1 MADRIKGI
9 TVQIGGDTTG
19 LSKALSGVNKQIK
32 TTQNELK
39 DVEKLL
45 KMDPKNT
52 VLLTQKQKLLADEV
66 EKSKAKFEALKE
78 ASKNAAET
86 RKNYDAFAQ
95 KFEPVQAE
103 IDKTGEKLKSLRNQ
117 MAETAETDG
126 KDSNAYKA
134 IEEQAK
140 ATAKEL
146 KELKQRGQE
155 IREEFG
161 NPLSSDQYDKLQREL
176 IESEQ
181 DCKAATDALREFGS
195 VAGQDLQLAGQK
207 VGEVGEKIGK
217 VGKKLMTVSGAAA
230 AVGTASVATFNELD
244 AGYDTIVTKTG
255 ATGETLNGLQE
266 SMRNLFGSLPIDA
279 ETAGVAIG
287 EVNTRFGATGEELE
301 DLSRQFIQFSEINGT
316 DLNSSIDNV
325 DALMTKFG
333 VDSSQTGEVLGLLTK
348 AGQDTGIS
356 MDTLENALNTNGAT
370 LKEMGLDLTG
380 SVNLLAQFEA
390 NGVDATTALAG
401 LKKAQQNATAN
412 GQSLGDALGETIQ
425 KIKDSTDETE
435 ALQTATEL
443 FGKKGAAEMTQAI
456 REGRLSVDDLTS
468 SLGDYATTVEDTFN
482 ATLDPPDQAKVA
494 LNNLKIAGAELGE
507 TMMATLA
514 PIIDQIVVKLQEF
527 SAWFTNLDESQKQ
540 TILVIGAVVA
550 AIGPAVVIISK
561 VIGGISSI
569 ISAVGT
575 VVGVIT
581 GTVIPAI
588 TTVVTAVT
596 GAVVPAITTIVT
608 TITGT
613 VIPAITG
620 FVATV
625 GIVPIAILAAAA
637 AIIAAIAVFGD
648 QIKAVL
654 QSVDDFLQ
662 GVFATDWTNIFGP
675 VLGEALNA
683 FFANVKNIWD
693 SIKTV
698 FDGIIDFIRGAFT
711 GDWERAWT
719 GVKEIFGGIFNGLK
733 AVAKAPLNAI
743 IGMVNMA
750 ISGING
756 VIGGLNKI
764 PGVDI
769 GQIGKI
775 PYLAKG
781 GILSRGSAVVGE
793 AGPELLTMSA
803 GRAVVQ
809 PLTNNT
815 TNNSA
820 TYGNVTINVYGAA
833 GQSINELADVIMYK
847 MQGHVERREAVW
859 T

>member
-45 KMDPKNT
+45 KMDPGNT
-52 VLLTQKQKLLADEV
+52 KLLEQKQRLLA
-66 EKSKAKFEALKE
+66 SA
-78 ASKNAAET
+78 AAESKT
-86 RKNYDAFAQ
+86 KLDSLKAAEKEVQQQFKDGVIDQSKMDAFNR
-95 KFEPVQAE
+95 E
-103 IDKTGEKLKSLRNQ
+103 
-117 MAETAETDG
+117 MAEAEQ
-126 KDSNAYKA
+126 KS
-134 IEEQAK
+134 
-140 ATAKEL
+140 
-146 KELKQRGQE
+146 
-155 IREEFG
+155 
-161 NPLSSDQYDKLQREL
+161 
-176 IESEQ
+176 
-181 DCKAATDALREFGS
+181 KAATDALREFGS
-195 VAGQDLQLAGQK
+195 VAGQEIQVAGQK
-207 VGEVGEKIGK
+207 VGEVGEKIGA
-217 VGKKLMTVSGAAA
+217 VGKKLMPVSGAAV
-230 AVGTASVATFNELD
+230 AVGTASAAAFNELD

-255 ATGETLNGLQE
+255 ATGDALDSLQE
-266 SMRNLFGSLPIDA
+266 SMRNVFGSLPIDA
-279 ETAGVAIG
+279 KTAGVAIG

-435 ALQTATEL
+435 ALQTATDL

-550 AIGPAVVIISK
+550 AIGPAVVVISK
-561 VIGGISSI
+561 VVGGISSI
-569 ISAVGT
+569 ITAVGT
-575 VVGVIT
+575 VVGV
-581 GTVIPAI
+581 
-588 TTVVTAVT
+588 
-596 GAVVPAITTIVT
+596 
-608 TITGT
+608 ITGT

-625 GIVPIAILAAAA
+625 GIVPIAIVAAAA

-654 QSVDDFLQ
+654 QGVDDFLQ

-675 VLGEALNA
+675 VLGEALNV

-693 SIKTV
+693 SIKMV

-711 GDWERAWT
+711 SDWERAWT

-750 ISGING
+750 ISGINA

-833 GQSINELADVIMYK
+833 GQSINELADEIMYK
-847 MQGHVERREAVW
+847 MQGYVERRGAVW

>member
-45 KMDPKNT
+45 KMDPGNT
-52 VLLTQKQKLLADEV
+52 KLLEQKQRLLA
-66 EKSKAKFEALKE
+66 SA
-78 ASKNAAET
+78 AAESKT
-86 RKNYDAFAQ
+86 KLDSLKAAEKEVQQQFKDGVIDQSKMDAFNR
-95 KFEPVQAE
+95 E
-103 IDKTGEKLKSLRNQ
+103 
-117 MAETAETDG
+117 MAEAEQ
-126 KDSNAYKA
+126 KS
-134 IEEQAK
+134 
-140 ATAKEL
+140 
-146 KELKQRGQE
+146 
-155 IREEFG
+155 
-161 NPLSSDQYDKLQREL
+161 
-176 IESEQ
+176 
-181 DCKAATDALREFGS
+181 KAATDALREFGS
-195 VAGQDLQLAGQK
+195 VAGQEIQVAGQK
-207 VGEVGEKIGK
+207 VGEVGEKIGA
-217 VGKKLMTVSGAAA
+217 VGKKLMPVSGAAV
-230 AVGTASVATFNELD
+230 AVGTASAAAFNELD

-255 ATGETLNGLQE
+255 ATGDALDSLQE
-266 SMRNLFGSLPIDA
+266 SMRNVFGSLPIDA
-279 ETAGVAIG
+279 KTAGVAIG

-435 ALQTATEL
+435 ALQTATDL

-550 AIGPAVVIISK
+550 AIGPAVVVISK
-561 VIGGISSI
+561 VVGGISSI
-569 ISAVGT
+569 ITAVGT
-575 VVGVIT
+575 VVGV
-581 GTVIPAI
+581 
-588 TTVVTAVT
+588 
-596 GAVVPAITTIVT
+596 
-608 TITGT
+608 ITGT

-625 GIVPIAILAAAA
+625 GIVPIAIVAAAA

-654 QSVDDFLQ
+654 QGVDDFLQ

-675 VLGEALNA
+675 VLGEALNV

-693 SIKTV
+693 SIKMV

-711 GDWERAWT
+711 SDWERAWT

-833 GQSINELADVIMYK
+833 GQSINELADEIMYK
-847 MQGHVERREAVW
+847 MQGYVERRGAVW

>member
-45 KMDPKNT
+45 KMDPGNT
-52 VLLTQKQKLLADEV
+52 KLLEQKQRLLA
-66 EKSKAKFEALKE
+66 SA
-78 ASKNAAET
+78 AAESKT
-86 RKNYDAFAQ
+86 KLDSLKAAEKEVQQQFKDGVIDQSKMDAFNR
-95 KFEPVQAE
+95 E
-103 IDKTGEKLKSLRNQ
+103 
-117 MAETAETDG
+117 MAEAEQ
-126 KDSNAYKA
+126 KS
-134 IEEQAK
+134 
-140 ATAKEL
+140 
-146 KELKQRGQE
+146 
-155 IREEFG
+155 
-161 NPLSSDQYDKLQREL
+161 
-176 IESEQ
+176 
-181 DCKAATDALREFGS
+181 KAATDALREFGS
-195 VAGQDLQLAGQK
+195 VAGQEIQVAGQK
-207 VGEVGEKIGK
+207 VGEVGEKIDA
-217 VGKKLMTVSGAAA
+217 VGKKLMPVSGAAV
-230 AVGTASVATFNELD
+230 AVGTASAAAFNELD

-255 ATGETLNGLQE
+255 ATGDALDSLQE
-266 SMRNLFGSLPIDA
+266 SMRNVFGSLPIDA
-279 ETAGVAIG
+279 KTAGVAIG

-412 GQSLGDALGETIQ
+412 GQSLGDALGDTIQ

-435 ALQTATEL
+435 ALQTATDL

-550 AIGPAVVIISK
+550 AIGPAVVVISK
-561 VIGGISSI
+561 VVGGISSI
-569 ISAVGT
+569 ITAVGT

-588 TTVVTAVT
+588 A
-596 GAVVPAITTIVT
+596 
-608 TITGT
+608 
-613 VIPAITG
+613 G

-625 GIVPIAILAAAA
+625 GVVPIAILAAAA
-637 AIIAAIAVFGD
+637 AIIAAIALFGD
-648 QIKAVL
+648 QIQAVL
-654 QSVDDFLQ
+654 QGVDDFLQ
-662 GVFATDWTNIFGP
+662 GVFATNWTNIFGP
-675 VLGEALNA
+675 VLGEVLNT
-683 FFANVKNIWD
+683 FFANVKNVWD
-693 SIKTV
+693 SIKMV
-698 FDGIIDFIRGAFT
+698 FDGIIDFIRGGFT

-833 GQSINELADVIMYK
+833 GQSINELADEIMYK
-847 MQGHVERREAVW
+847 MQGYVERRGAVW

>member
-45 KMDPKNT
+45 KMDPGNT
-52 VLLTQKQKLLADEV
+52 KLLEQKQRLLA
-66 EKSKAKFEALKE
+66 SA
-78 ASKNAAET
+78 AAESKT
-86 RKNYDAFAQ
+86 KLDSLKAAEKEVQQQFKDGVIDQSKMDAFNR
-95 KFEPVQAE
+95 E
-103 IDKTGEKLKSLRNQ
+103 
-117 MAETAETDG
+117 MAEAEQ
-126 KDSNAYKA
+126 KS
-134 IEEQAK
+134 
-140 ATAKEL
+140 
-146 KELKQRGQE
+146 
-155 IREEFG
+155 
-161 NPLSSDQYDKLQREL
+161 
-176 IESEQ
+176 
-181 DCKAATDALREFGS
+181 KAATDALREFGS
-195 VAGQDLQLAGQK
+195 VAGQEIQLAGQK
-207 VGEVGEKIGK
+207 VGEVGKKIGK
-217 VGKKLMTVSGAAA
+217 VGKKLMPVSGAAA
-230 AVGTASVATFNELD
+230 AVGTASVAAFNELD

-255 ATGETLNGLQE
+255 ATGDALDSLQE
-266 SMRNLFGSLPIDA
+266 SMRNLFGNLPIDA

-316 DLNSSIDNV
+316 DLNSSIDSV

-356 MDTLENALNTNGAT
+356 MDALENALNTNGAT

-456 REGRLSVDDLTS
+456 REGRLSVDDLTR

-588 TTVVTAVT
+588 TTVVTAIT

-637 AIIAAIAVFGD
+637 AIIAAITVFGD
-648 QIKAVL
+648 QIQAVL
-654 QSVDDFLQ
+654 QGVDDFLQ
-662 GVFATDWTNIFGP
+662 GVFATNWTNIFGP
-675 VLGEALNA
+675 VLGEVLNA

-693 SIKTV
+693 SIKMV

-833 GQSINELADVIMYK
+833 GQSINELADEIMYK
-847 MQGHVERREAVW
+847 MQGYVERREAVW

>member
-126 KDSNAYKA
+126 KDSNAYKT

-176 IESEQ
+176 IESKQ

-195 VAGQDLQLAGQK
+195 VAGQEIQLAGQK
-207 VGEVGEKIGK
+207 VGEVGEKIGE
-217 VGKKLMTVSGAAA
+217 VGKKLMPVSGAAV
-230 AVGTASVATFNELD
+230 AVGTASVAAFNELD

-255 ATGETLNGLQE
+255 ATGETLDSLQK

-279 ETAGVAIG
+279 ETAGIAIG
-287 EVNTRFGATGEELE
+287 EVNTRFGVTGEELE

-316 DLNSSIDNV
+316 DLNSSIDSV

-435 ALQTATEL
+435 ALQMATEL

-482 ATLDPPDQAKVA
+482 ATLDPPDKAKVA

-527 SAWFTNLDESQKQ
+527 SAWFTSLDESQKQ
-540 TILVIGAVVA
+540 IILVIGAVVA
-550 AIGPAVVIISK
+550 AIGPAVV
-561 VIGGISSI
+561 VIGKIVSGVGSI
-569 ISAVGT
+569 ITAVGT

-588 TTVVTAVT
+588 T
-596 GAVVPAITTIVT
+596 
-608 TITGT
+608 
-613 VIPAITG
+613 G
-620 FVATV
+620 FVTTV

-637 AIIAAIAVFGD
+637 AIIAAIALFGD
-648 QIKAVL
+648 QIQAVL
-654 QSVDDFLQ
+654 QGVDDFLQ

-675 VLGEALNA
+675 VLGEVLNA

-693 SIKTV
+693 SIKMV
-698 FDGIIDFIRGAFT
+698 FDGIIDFIRGVFT
-711 GDWERAWT
+711 GNWERAWT
-719 GVKEIFGGIFNGLK
+719 GVKEIFGGIFDGLK

-764 PGVDI
+764 PGVNI
-769 GQIGKI
+769 GEIGKI

-781 GILSRGSAVVGE
+781 GVLSRGSAVVGE

-820 TYGNVTINVYGAA
+820 SYGNVTINVYGAA
-833 GQSINELADVIMYK
+833 GQNVNELADIIMYK

>member
-45 KMDPKNT
+45 KMDPGNT
-52 VLLTQKQKLLADEV
+52 KLLEQKQRLLA
-66 EKSKAKFEALKE
+66 S
-78 ASKNAAET
+78 AAEESKT
-86 RKNYDAFAQ
+86 KLDSLKAAEKEVQQQFKDGVIDQSKMDAFNR
-95 KFEPVQAE
+95 E
-103 IDKTGEKLKSLRNQ
+103 
-117 MAETAETDG
+117 MAEA
-126 KDSNAYKA
+126 KQKS
-134 IEEQAK
+134 EE
-140 ATAKEL
+140 
-146 KELKQRGQE
+146 
-155 IREEFG
+155 
-161 NPLSSDQYDKLQREL
+161 
-176 IESEQ
+176 
-181 DCKAATDALREFGS
+181 ATDALREFGS
-195 VAGQDLQLAGQK
+195 VAGQEIQLAGQK
-207 VGEVGEKIGK
+207 VGEVGEKIGE
-217 VGKKLMTVSGAAA
+217 VGKKLMPVSGAAV
-230 AVGTASVATFNELD
+230 AVGTASVAAFNELD

-255 ATGETLNGLQE
+255 ATGEALDGLQE
-266 SMRNLFGSLPIDA
+266 SMRNVFGSLPIDA
-279 ETAGVAIG
+279 ETAGIAIG

-301 DLSRQFIQFSEINGT
+301 NLSRQFIQFSEINGT
-316 DLNSSIDNV
+316 DLNSSIDSV

-456 REGRLSVDDLTS
+456 REGRLSVEDLTS

-527 SAWFTNLDESQKQ
+527 SAWFTNLDESQQQ

-550 AIGPAVVIISK
+550 AIGPAVVIIGK
-561 VIGGISSI
+561 VVSGVGSI

-588 TTVVTAVT
+588 S
-596 GAVVPAITTIVT
+596 
-608 TITGT
+608 
-613 VIPAITG
+613 G

-625 GIVPIAILAAAA
+625 GIVPIAIVAAVAA
-637 AIIAAIAVFGD
+637 VIAAIALFGD
-648 QIKAVL
+648 QIQAVL
-654 QSVDDFLQ
+654 QGVDDFLQ

-675 VLGEALNA
+675 VLGEVLNA

-693 SIKTV
+693 SIKMV

-719 GVKEIFGGIFNGLK
+719 GVKEIFSGIFNGLK

-750 ISGING
+750 INGING

-764 PGVDI
+764 PGVNI
-769 GQIGKI
+769 GEIGKI

-781 GILSRGSAVVGE
+781 GVLSRGSAVVGE

-833 GQSINELADVIMYK
+833 GQSINELADEIMYK

>member
-45 KMDPKNT
+45 KMDPGNT
-52 VLLTQKQKLLADEV
+52 KLLEQKQRLLA
-66 EKSKAKFEALKE
+66 SA
-78 ASKNAAET
+78 AAESKT
-86 RKNYDAFAQ
+86 KLDSLKAAEKEVQQQFKDGVIDQSKMDAFNR
-95 KFEPVQAE
+95 E
-103 IDKTGEKLKSLRNQ
+103 
-117 MAETAETDG
+117 MAEAEQ
-126 KDSNAYKA
+126 KS
-134 IEEQAK
+134 
-140 ATAKEL
+140 
-146 KELKQRGQE
+146 
-155 IREEFG
+155 
-161 NPLSSDQYDKLQREL
+161 
-176 IESEQ
+176 
-181 DCKAATDALREFGS
+181 KAATDALREFGS
-195 VAGQDLQLAGQK
+195 VAGQEIQVAGQK
-207 VGEVGEKIGK
+207 VGEVGEKIGA
-217 VGKKLMTVSGAAA
+217 VGKKLMPVSGAAV
-230 AVGTASVATFNELD
+230 AVGTASAAAFNELD

-255 ATGETLNGLQE
+255 ATGDALDSLQE
-266 SMRNLFGSLPIDA
+266 SMRNVFGSLPIDA
-279 ETAGVAIG
+279 KTAGVAIG

-435 ALQTATEL
+435 ALQTATDL

-550 AIGPAVVIISK
+550 AIGPAVVVISK
-561 VIGGISSI
+561 VVGGISSI
-569 ISAVGT
+569 ITAVGT
-575 VVGVIT
+575 VVGV
-581 GTVIPAI
+581 
-588 TTVVTAVT
+588 
-596 GAVVPAITTIVT
+596 
-608 TITGT
+608 ITGT

-625 GIVPIAILAAAA
+625 GIVPIAIVAAAA

-654 QSVDDFLQ
+654 QGVDDFLQ

-675 VLGEALNA
+675 VLGEALNV

-693 SIKTV
+693 SIKMV

-711 GDWERAWT
+711 SDWERAWT

-750 ISGING
+750 ISGINA

-809 PLTNNT
+809 PLTKNT

-833 GQSINELADVIMYK
+833 GQSINELADEIMYK
-847 MQGHVERREAVW
+847 MQGYVERRGAVW

>member
-32 TTQNELK
+32 TTQSELK

-45 KMDPKNT
+45 KMDPGNT
-52 VLLTQKQKLLADEV
+52 KLLEQKQRLLA
-66 EKSKAKFEALKE
+66 S
-78 ASKNAAET
+78 AAEESKT
-86 RKNYDAFAQ
+86 KLDSLKAAEKEVQQQFKDGVIDQSKMDAFNR
-95 KFEPVQAE
+95 E
-103 IDKTGEKLKSLRNQ
+103 
-117 MAETAETDG
+117 MAEANQ
-126 KDSNAYKA
+126 KS
-134 IEEQAK
+134 EE
-140 ATAKEL
+140 ATA
-146 KELKQRGQE
+146 
-155 IREEFG
+155 
-161 NPLSSDQYDKLQREL
+161 
-176 IESEQ
+176 
-181 DCKAATDALREFGS
+181 ALREFGS
-195 VAGQDLQLAGQK
+195 VAGQEIQLAGQK
-207 VGEVGEKIGK
+207 VSEVGEKIGE
-217 VGKKLMTVSGAAA
+217 VGKKLMPVSGAAV
-230 AVGTASVATFNELD
+230 AVGTASVAAFNELD

-255 ATGETLNGLQE
+255 ATGETLDGLQE
-266 SMRNLFGSLPIDA
+266 SMRNVFGSLPIYA
-279 ETAGVAIG
+279 ETAGIAIG

-301 DLSRQFIQFSEINGT
+301 NLSRQFIQFSEINGT
-316 DLNSSIDNV
+316 DLNSSIDSV

-390 NGVDATTALAG
+390 NGVDTTTALAG

-456 REGRLSVDDLTS
+456 REGRLSVEDLTS

-527 SAWFTNLDESQKQ
+527 SAWFTNLDESQQQ

-550 AIGPAVVIISK
+550 AIGPAVVIIGK
-561 VIGGISSI
+561 VVSGVGSI

-575 VVGVIT
+575 VVGV
-581 GTVIPAI
+581 
-588 TTVVTAVT
+588 
-596 GAVVPAITTIVT
+596 
-608 TITGT
+608 ITGT

-625 GIVPIAILAAAA
+625 GIVPIAIVAAVAA
-637 AIIAAIAVFGD
+637 VIAAIALFGD
-648 QIKAVL
+648 QIQAVL
-654 QSVDDFLQ
+654 QGVDDFLQ

-675 VLGEALNA
+675 VLGEVLNVW
-683 FFANVKNIWD
+683 FANIKNIWD
-693 SIKTV
+693 SIKMV
-698 FDGIIDFIRGAFT
+698 FDGIIDFIRGVFT

-719 GVKEIFGGIFNGLK
+719 GVKEIFGGIFDGLK

-764 PGVDI
+764 PGVNI
-769 GQIGKI
+769 GEIGKI

-781 GILSRGSAVVGE
+781 GVLSRGSAVVGE

-833 GQSINELADVIMYK
+833 GQSVNELADVIMYK

>member
-45 KMDPKNT
+45 KMDPGNT
-52 VLLTQKQKLLADEV
+52 KLLEQKQRLLA
-66 EKSKAKFEALKE
+66 SA
-78 ASKNAAET
+78 AAESKT
-86 RKNYDAFAQ
+86 KLDSLKAAEKEVQQQFKDGVIDQSKMDAFNR
-95 KFEPVQAE
+95 E
-103 IDKTGEKLKSLRNQ
+103 
-117 MAETAETDG
+117 MAEAEQ
-126 KDSNAYKA
+126 KS
-134 IEEQAK
+134 
-140 ATAKEL
+140 
-146 KELKQRGQE
+146 
-155 IREEFG
+155 
-161 NPLSSDQYDKLQREL
+161 
-176 IESEQ
+176 
-181 DCKAATDALREFGS
+181 KAATDALREFGS
-195 VAGQDLQLAGQK
+195 VAGQEIQLAGQK
-207 VGEVGEKIGK
+207 VGEVGKKIGK
-217 VGKKLMTVSGAAA
+217 VGKKLMPVSGAAA
-230 AVGTASVATFNELD
+230 AVGTASVAAFNELD

-255 ATGETLNGLQE
+255 ATGDALDSLQE
-266 SMRNLFGSLPIDA
+266 SMRNLFGNLPIDA

-301 DLSRQFIQFSEINGT
+301 DLSHQFIQFSEINGT
-316 DLNSSIDNV
+316 DLNSSIDSV

-356 MDTLENALNTNGAT
+356 MDALENALNTNGAT

-456 REGRLSVDDLTS
+456 REGRLSVDDLTR

-588 TTVVTAVT
+588 TTVVTAIT

-637 AIIAAIAVFGD
+637 AIIAAITVFGD
-648 QIKAVL
+648 QIQAVL
-654 QSVDDFLQ
+654 QGVDDFLQ
-662 GVFATDWTNIFGP
+662 GVFATNWTNIFGP
-675 VLGEALNA
+675 VLGEVLNA

-693 SIKTV
+693 SIKMV

-833 GQSINELADVIMYK
+833 GQSINELADEIMYK
-847 MQGHVERREAVW
+847 MQGYVERREAVW

>member
-45 KMDPKNT
+45 KMDPGNT
-52 VLLTQKQKLLADEV
+52 KLLEQKQRLLA
-66 EKSKAKFEALKE
+66 SA
-78 ASKNAAET
+78 AAESKT
-86 RKNYDAFAQ
+86 KLDSLKAAEKEVQQQFKDGVIDQSKMDAFNR
-95 KFEPVQAE
+95 E
-103 IDKTGEKLKSLRNQ
+103 
-117 MAETAETDG
+117 MAEA
-126 KDSNAYKA
+126 KQKS
-134 IEEQAK
+134 EE
-140 ATAKEL
+140 ATA
-146 KELKQRGQE
+146 
-155 IREEFG
+155 
-161 NPLSSDQYDKLQREL
+161 
-176 IESEQ
+176 
-181 DCKAATDALREFGS
+181 ALREFGS
-195 VAGQDLQLAGQK
+195 VAGQEIQVAGQK
-207 VGEVGEKIGK
+207 VGEVGEKISGIGDK
-217 VGKKLMTVSGAAA
+217 ISGAGKALMPVTGA
-230 AVGTASVATFNELD
+230 IVGAGTASVVAATDF
-244 AGYDTIVTKTG
+244 DT
-255 ATGETLNGLQE
+255 
-266 SMRNLFGSLPIDA
+266 SMAKLSTIAD
-279 ETAGVAIG
+279 TSKVS
-287 EVNTRFGATGEELE
+287 TE
-301 DLSRQFIQFSEINGT
+301 DLKAQILDVSNT
-316 DLNSSIDNV
+316 Y
-325 DALMTKFG
+325 G
-333 VDSSQTGEVLGLLTK
+333 VSASDIAEAAYSAIS
-348 AGQDTGIS
+348 AGQDTEDAVQFVADAMQLAKAGFTDSGTAI
-356 MDTLENALNTNGAT
+356 DTLTTIMNAY
-370 LKEMGLDLTG
+370 
-380 SVNLLAQFEA
+380 
-390 NGVDATTALAG
+390 
-401 LKKAQQNATAN
+401 
-412 GQSLGDALGETIQ
+412 GDASGSAADISDRLITAQNLG
-425 KIKDSTDETE
+425 K
-435 ALQTATEL
+435 
-443 FGKKGAAEMTQAI
+443 
-456 REGRLSVDDLTS
+456 
-468 SLGDYATTVEDTFN
+468 TTV
-482 ATLDPPDQAKVA
+482 
-494 LNNLKIAGAELGE
+494 AELGSNMGKVIPTAAMYGVNLDNLASAYVTTTKNGIATADSTTYINGMLNE
-507 TMMATLA
+507 LGKSGSTASNILKNKTGKSFKELMDSGMSLTDALQIIQDAADASGKSMADMFSSQEAAKAAATITQHADDFTESMNAMAESSGKTAEAFAVVDDTTAASMEKLKTSVQNLA
-514 PIIDQIVVKLQEF
+514 VQFGDILIPVVEEVVGHVQRIVNWLG
-527 SAWFTNLDESQKQ
+527 SLDESQKK
-540 TILVIGAVVA
+540 TIVTIAAIVA
-550 AIGPAVVIISK
+550 AVGPALIIIGKVVSGVGGIVGGLGTAIK
-561 VIGGISSI
+561 VI
-569 ISAVGT
+569 GT
-575 VVGVIT
+575 VVGI
-581 GTVIPAI
+581 
-588 TTVVTAVT
+588 
-596 GAVVPAITTIVT
+596 
-608 TITGT
+608 ITGT

-637 AIIAAIAVFGD
+637 AIIAAIAVFGN

-654 QSVDDFLQ
+654 QGVDDFLQ

-675 VLGEALNA
+675 VLGEALNV
-683 FFANVKNIWD
+683 FFANVKNVWD
-693 SIKTV
+693 SIKMV

-833 GQSINELADVIMYK
+833 GQSINELADEIMYK
-847 MQGHVERREAVW
+847 MQGYVERREAVW

>member
-126 KDSNAYKA
+126 KDSNAYKT

-195 VAGQDLQLAGQK
+195 VAGQEIQLAGQK
-207 VGEVGEKIGK
+207 VGEVGEKIGE
-217 VGKKLMTVSGAAA
+217 VGKKLMPVSGAAV
-230 AVGTASVATFNELD
+230 AVGTASVAAFNELD

-255 ATGETLNGLQE
+255 ATGETLDSLQK

-287 EVNTRFGATGEELE
+287 EVNTRFGVTGEELE

-316 DLNSSIDNV
+316 DLNSSIDSV

-435 ALQTATEL
+435 ALQMATEL

-482 ATLDPPDQAKVA
+482 ATLDPPDKAKVA

-527 SAWFTNLDESQKQ
+527 SAWFTSLDESQKQ
-540 TILVIGAVVA
+540 IILIIGAVVA
-550 AIGPAVVIISK
+550 AIGPAVV
-561 VIGGISSI
+561 VIGKIVSGVGSI
-569 ISAVGT
+569 ITAVGT

-588 TTVVTAVT
+588 T
-596 GAVVPAITTIVT
+596 
-608 TITGT
+608 
-613 VIPAITG
+613 G
-620 FVATV
+620 FVTTV

-637 AIIAAIAVFGD
+637 AIIAAIALFGD
-648 QIKAVL
+648 QIQAVL
-654 QSVDDFLQ
+654 QGVDDFLQ

-675 VLGEALNA
+675 VLGEVLNA

-693 SIKTV
+693 SIKMV
-698 FDGIIDFIRGAFT
+698 FDGIIDFIRGVFT
-711 GDWERAWT
+711 GNWERAWT
-719 GVKEIFGGIFNGLK
+719 GVKEIFGGIFDGLK

-764 PGVDI
+764 PGVNI
-769 GQIGKI
+769 GEIGKI

-781 GILSRGSAVVGE
+781 GVLSRGSAVVGE

-820 TYGNVTINVYGAA
+820 SYGNVTINVYGAA
-833 GQSINELADVIMYK
+833 GQNVNELADIIMYK

>member
-45 KMDPKNT
+45 KMDPGNT
-52 VLLTQKQKLLADEV
+52 KLLEQKQRLLA
-66 EKSKAKFEALKE
+66 SA
-78 ASKNAAET
+78 AAESKT
-86 RKNYDAFAQ
+86 KLDSLKAAEKEVQQQFKDGVIDQSKMDAFNR
-95 KFEPVQAE
+95 E
-103 IDKTGEKLKSLRNQ
+103 
-117 MAETAETDG
+117 MAEAEQ
-126 KDSNAYKA
+126 KS
-134 IEEQAK
+134 
-140 ATAKEL
+140 
-146 KELKQRGQE
+146 
-155 IREEFG
+155 
-161 NPLSSDQYDKLQREL
+161 
-176 IESEQ
+176 
-181 DCKAATDALREFGS
+181 KAATDALREFGS
-195 VAGQDLQLAGQK
+195 VAGQEIQVAGQK
-207 VGEVGEKIGK
+207 VGEVGEKIGA
-217 VGKKLMTVSGAAA
+217 VGKKLMPVSGAAV
-230 AVGTASVATFNELD
+230 AVGTASAAAFNELD

-255 ATGETLNGLQE
+255 ATGDALDSLQE
-266 SMRNLFGSLPIDA
+266 SMRNVFGSLPIDA
-279 ETAGVAIG
+279 KTAGVAIG

-435 ALQTATEL
+435 ALQTATDL

-550 AIGPAVVIISK
+550 AIGPVVVVISK
-561 VIGGISSI
+561 VVGGISSI
-569 ISAVGT
+569 ITAVGT

-588 TTVVTAVT
+588 T
-596 GAVVPAITTIVT
+596 
-608 TITGT
+608 
-613 VIPAITG
+613 G

-625 GIVPIAILAAAA
+625 GVVPIAIAAAFV

-654 QSVDDFLQ
+654 QGVDDFLQ
-662 GVFATDWTNIFGP
+662 GVFATNWTNIFGP
-675 VLGEALNA
+675 VLGEALNV

-693 SIKTV
+693 SIKMV
-698 FDGIIDFIRGAFT
+698 FDGIIDFIRGGFT

-833 GQSINELADVIMYK
+833 GQNINELADEIMYK
-847 MQGHVERREAVW
+847 MQGYVERRGAVW

>member
-45 KMDPKNT
+45 KMDPGNT
-52 VLLTQKQKLLADEV
+52 KLLEQKQRLLA
-66 EKSKAKFEALKE
+66 S
-78 ASKNAAET
+78 AAEESKT
-86 RKNYDAFAQ
+86 KLDSLKAAEKEVQQQFKDGVIDQSKMDAFNR
-95 KFEPVQAE
+95 E
-103 IDKTGEKLKSLRNQ
+103 
-117 MAETAETDG
+117 MAEA
-126 KDSNAYKA
+126 KQKS
-134 IEEQAK
+134 EE
-140 ATAKEL
+140 
-146 KELKQRGQE
+146 
-155 IREEFG
+155 
-161 NPLSSDQYDKLQREL
+161 
-176 IESEQ
+176 
-181 DCKAATDALREFGS
+181 ATDALREFGS
-195 VAGQDLQLAGQK
+195 VAGQEIQLAGQK
-207 VGEVGEKIGK
+207 VGEVGEKIGE
-217 VGKKLMTVSGAAA
+217 VGKKLMPVSGAAV
-230 AVGTASVATFNELD
+230 AVGTASVAAFNELD

-255 ATGETLNGLQE
+255 ATGEALDGLQE
-266 SMRNLFGSLPIDA
+266 SMRNVFGSLPIDA
-279 ETAGVAIG
+279 ETAGIAIG

-301 DLSRQFIQFSEINGT
+301 NLSRQFIQFSEINGT
-316 DLNSSIDNV
+316 DLNSSIDSV

-456 REGRLSVDDLTS
+456 REGRLSVEDLTS

-527 SAWFTNLDESQKQ
+527 SAWFTNLDESQQQ

-550 AIGPAVVIISK
+550 AIGPAVVIIGK
-561 VIGGISSI
+561 VVSGVGSI

-575 VVGVIT
+575 VVGV
-581 GTVIPAI
+581 
-588 TTVVTAVT
+588 
-596 GAVVPAITTIVT
+596 
-608 TITGT
+608 ITGT

-625 GIVPIAILAAAA
+625 GIVPIAIVAAVAA
-637 AIIAAIAVFGD
+637 VIAAIALFGD
-648 QIKAVL
+648 QIQAVL
-654 QSVDDFLQ
+654 QGVDDFLQ

-675 VLGEALNA
+675 VLGEVLNT

-693 SIKTV
+693 SIKMV
-698 FDGIIDFIRGAFT
+698 FDGIIDFIRGVFT

-719 GVKEIFGGIFNGLK
+719 GVKEIFGGIFDGLK

-764 PGVDI
+764 PGVNI
-769 GQIGKI
+769 GEIGKI

-781 GILSRGSAVVGE
+781 GVLSRGSAVVGE

-833 GQSINELADVIMYK
+833 GQSINELADEIMYK

>member
-45 KMDPKNT
+45 KMDPGNT
-52 VLLTQKQKLLADEV
+52 KLLEQKQRLLA
-66 EKSKAKFEALKE
+66 S
-78 ASKNAAET
+78 AAEESKT
-86 RKNYDAFAQ
+86 KLDSLKAAEKEVQQQFKDGVIDQSKMDAFNREMADAKQ
-95 KFEPVQAE
+95 K
-103 IDKTGEKLKSLRNQ
+103 S
-117 MAETAETDG
+117 
-126 KDSNAYKA
+126 
-134 IEEQAK
+134 EE
-140 ATAKEL
+140 ATA
-146 KELKQRGQE
+146 
-155 IREEFG
+155 
-161 NPLSSDQYDKLQREL
+161 
-176 IESEQ
+176 
-181 DCKAATDALREFGS
+181 ALREFGS
-195 VAGQDLQLAGQK
+195 VAGQEIQLAGQK
-207 VGEVGEKIGK
+207 VGEVGKKIGE
-217 VGKKLMTVSGAAA
+217 VGKKLMPVSGAAV
-230 AVGTASVATFNELD
+230 AVGAVSVAAFNELD

-255 ATGETLNGLQE
+255 ATGEALDSLQE

-301 DLSRQFIQFSEINGT
+301 ELSRQFIQFSEINGT

-325 DALMTKFG
+325 DALMEKFG

-425 KIKDSTDETE
+425 KIKNSTNETE
-435 ALQTATEL
+435 ALQMATEL

-456 REGRLSVDDLTS
+456 REGRLSVEDLTS

-482 ATLDPPDQAKVA
+482 ATLDPPDKAKVA
-494 LNNLKIAGAELGE
+494 LNNLKIAGAALGE

-550 AIGPAVVIISK
+550 AIGPAVV
-561 VIGGISSI
+561 VIGKIVSGVGSI
-569 ISAVGT
+569 ISAVGA
-575 VVGVIT
+575 VVGV
-581 GTVIPAI
+581 
-588 TTVVTAVT
+588 
-596 GAVVPAITTIVT
+596 
-608 TITGT
+608 ITGT

-625 GIVPIAILAAAA
+625 GIVPIAVVAAALA
-637 AIIAAIAVFGD
+637 VIAAIALFGD
-648 QIKAVL
+648 QIQAVL
-654 QSVDDFLQ
+654 QGVDDFLQ

-675 VLGEALNA
+675 VLGEVLNA

-693 SIKTV
+693 SIKMV
-698 FDGIIDFIRGAFT
+698 FDGIIDFIRGVFT

-733 AVAKAPLNAI
+733 TVAKAPLNAI

-764 PGVDI
+764 PGVNI
-769 GQIGKI
+769 GEIGKI

-815 TNNSA
+815 TNHS
-820 TYGNVTINVYGAA
+820 TSYGGVTINVYGAA
-833 GQSINELADVIMYK
+833 GQSVNELADIIMYK

>member
-52 VLLTQKQKLLADEV
+52 VLLTQKQKLLAGEV
-66 EKSKAKFEALKE
+66 EKAKEKFEALKE

-126 KDSNAYKA
+126 KGSDAYKA

-195 VAGQDLQLAGQK
+195 VAGQEIQLAGQK
-207 VGEVGEKIGK
+207 VGEVGEKIGE
-217 VGKKLMTVSGAAA
+217 VGKKLMPVSGAAV
-230 AVGTASVATFNELD
+230 AVGTASVAAFNELD

-255 ATGETLNGLQE
+255 ATGEALDSLQE

-279 ETAGVAIG
+279 ETAGIAIG

-316 DLNSSIDNV
+316 DLNSSIDSV

-380 SVNLLAQFEA
+380 SVNLLAQFEE

-456 REGRLSVDDLTS
+456 REGRLSVEDLTS

-550 AIGPAVVIISK
+550 AIGPAVV
-561 VIGGISSI
+561 VIGKVVSGVGSI

-575 VVGVIT
+575 VVGVI
-581 GTVIPAI
+581 A
-588 TTVVTAVT
+588 
-596 GAVVPAITTIVT
+596 
-608 TITGT
+608 GT

-625 GIVPIAILAAAA
+625 GIVPIAIVAAAA
-637 AIIAAIAVFGD
+637 AIIAAIALFGD
-648 QIKAVL
+648 QIQAVL
-654 QSVDDFLQ
+654 QGVDDFLQ

-675 VLGEALNA
+675 VLGEVLNT

-693 SIKTV
+693 SIKMV
-698 FDGIIDFIRGAFT
+698 FDGIIDFIRGVFT

-719 GVKEIFGGIFNGLK
+719 GVKEIFGGIFDGLK

-764 PGVDI
+764 PGVNI
-769 GQIGKI
+769 GEIGKI

-781 GILSRGSAVVGE
+781 GVLSRGSAVVGE

-820 TYGNVTINVYGAA
+820 SYGNVTINVYGAA

>member
-126 KDSNAYKA
+126 KDSDAYKA

-195 VAGQDLQLAGQK
+195 VAGQEIQLAGQK
-207 VGEVGEKIGK
+207 VGEVGEKISG
-217 VGKKLMTVSGAAA
+217 VGQKMMPATGAVA
-230 AVGTASVATFNELD
+230 AVATASVAAFNELD

-255 ATGETLNGLQE
+255 ATGEALDGLQE
-266 SMRNLFGSLPIDA
+266 SMRNLYGSLPIDA
-279 ETAGVAIG
+279 ETAGIAIG
-287 EVNTRFGATGEELE
+287 EVNTRFGKTGKELE

-316 DLNSSIDNV
+316 DLNSSIDSV

-456 REGRLSVDDLTS
+456 REGRLSVEDLTS

-550 AIGPAVVIISK
+550 AIGPAVV
-561 VIGGISSI
+561 VIGKVVSGVGSI

-575 VVGVIT
+575 VVGV
-581 GTVIPAI
+581 
-588 TTVVTAVT
+588 
-596 GAVVPAITTIVT
+596 
-608 TITGT
+608 ITGT

-625 GIVPIAILAAAA
+625 GIVPIAIVAAVAA
-637 AIIAAIAVFGD
+637 VIAAIALFGD
-648 QIKAVL
+648 QIQAVL
-654 QSVDDFLQ
+654 QGVDDFLQ

-675 VLGEALNA
+675 VLGEVLNA

-693 SIKTV
+693 SIKMV
-698 FDGIIDFIRGAFT
+698 FDGIIDFIRGVFT

-719 GVKEIFGGIFNGLK
+719 GVKEIFGGIFDGLK

-764 PGVDI
+764 PGVNI
-769 GQIGKI
+769 GEIGKI

-781 GILSRGSAVVGE
+781 GVLSRGSAVVGE

>member
-45 KMDPKNT
+45 KMDPGNT
-52 VLLTQKQKLLADEV
+52 KLLEQKQRLLA
-66 EKSKAKFEALKE
+66 S
-78 ASKNAAET
+78 AAEESKT
-86 RKNYDAFAQ
+86 KLDSLKAAEKEVQQQFKDGVIDQSKMDAFNR
-95 KFEPVQAE
+95 E
-103 IDKTGEKLKSLRNQ
+103 
-117 MAETAETDG
+117 MAEA
-126 KDSNAYKA
+126 KQKS
-134 IEEQAK
+134 EE
-140 ATAKEL
+140 
-146 KELKQRGQE
+146 
-155 IREEFG
+155 
-161 NPLSSDQYDKLQREL
+161 
-176 IESEQ
+176 
-181 DCKAATDALREFGS
+181 ATDALREFGS
-195 VAGQDLQLAGQK
+195 VAGQEIQLAGQK
-207 VGEVGEKIGK
+207 VSEVGEKIGE
-217 VGKKLMTVSGAAA
+217 VGKKLMPVSGAAV
-230 AVGTASVATFNELD
+230 AVGTASVAAFNELD

-255 ATGETLNGLQE
+255 ATGEALDGLQE
-266 SMRNLFGSLPIDA
+266 SMRNVFGSLPIDA
-279 ETAGVAIG
+279 ETAGIAIG

-316 DLNSSIDNV
+316 DLNSSIDSV

-456 REGRLSVDDLTS
+456 REGRLSVEDLTS

-527 SAWFTNLDESQKQ
+527 SAWFTNLDESQQQ

-550 AIGPAVVIISK
+550 AIGPAVVIIGK
-561 VIGGISSI
+561 VVSGVGSI

-575 VVGVIT
+575 VVGV
-581 GTVIPAI
+581 
-588 TTVVTAVT
+588 
-596 GAVVPAITTIVT
+596 
-608 TITGT
+608 ITGT

-625 GIVPIAILAAAA
+625 GIVPIAIVAAVAA
-637 AIIAAIAVFGD
+637 VIAAIALFGD
-648 QIKAVL
+648 QIQAVL
-654 QSVDDFLQ
+654 QGVDDFLQ

-675 VLGEALNA
+675 VLGEVLNA

-693 SIKTV
+693 SIKMY
-698 FDGIIDFIRGAFT
+698 FDGIIDFIRGVFT

-719 GVKEIFGGIFNGLK
+719 GVKEIFGGIFDGLK

-764 PGVDI
+764 PGVNI
-769 GQIGKI
+769 GEIGKI

-781 GILSRGSAVVGE
+781 GVLSRGSAMVGE

-833 GQSINELADVIMYK
+833 GQSINELADEIMYK

>member
-45 KMDPKNT
+45 KMDPGNT
-52 VLLTQKQKLLADEV
+52 KLLEQKQRLLA
-66 EKSKAKFEALKE
+66 SA
-78 ASKNAAET
+78 AAESKT
-86 RKNYDAFAQ
+86 KLDSLKAAEKEVQQQFKDGVIDQSKMDAFNR
-95 KFEPVQAE
+95 E
-103 IDKTGEKLKSLRNQ
+103 
-117 MAETAETDG
+117 MAEAEQ
-126 KDSNAYKA
+126 KS
-134 IEEQAK
+134 
-140 ATAKEL
+140 
-146 KELKQRGQE
+146 
-155 IREEFG
+155 
-161 NPLSSDQYDKLQREL
+161 
-176 IESEQ
+176 
-181 DCKAATDALREFGS
+181 KAATDALREFGS
-195 VAGQDLQLAGQK
+195 VAGQEIQLAGQK
-207 VGEVGEKIGK
+207 VGEVGKNIGK
-217 VGKKLMTVSGAAA
+217 VGKKLMPVSGAAA
-230 AVGTASVATFNELD
+230 AVGTASVAAFNELD

-255 ATGETLNGLQE
+255 ATGDALDSLQE
-266 SMRNLFGSLPIDA
+266 SMRNLFGNLPIDA

-301 DLSRQFIQFSEINGT
+301 DLSHQFIQFSEINGT
-316 DLNSSIDNV
+316 DLNSSIDSV

-356 MDTLENALNTNGAT
+356 MDALENALNTNGAT

-456 REGRLSVDDLTS
+456 REGRLSVDDLTR

-588 TTVVTAVT
+588 TTVVTAIT

-637 AIIAAIAVFGD
+637 AIIAAITVFGD
-648 QIKAVL
+648 QIQAVL
-654 QSVDDFLQ
+654 QGVDDFLQ
-662 GVFATDWTNIFGP
+662 GVFAANWTNIFGP
-675 VLGEALNA
+675 VLGEVLNA

-693 SIKTV
+693 SIKMV

-833 GQSINELADVIMYK
+833 GQSINELADEIMYK
-847 MQGHVERREAVW
+847 MQGYVERREAVW

>member
-195 VAGQDLQLAGQK
+195 VAGQEIQLAGQK
-207 VGEVGEKIGK
+207 VGEVGEKIGE
-217 VGKKLMTVSGAAA
+217 VGKKLMPVSGAAV
-230 AVGTASVATFNELD
+230 AVGTASVAAFNELD

-255 ATGETLNGLQE
+255 ATGEALDSLQE

-279 ETAGVAIG
+279 ETAGIAIG
-287 EVNTRFGATGEELE
+287 EVNTRFGVTGEELE

-316 DLNSSIDNV
+316 DLNSSIDSV

-456 REGRLSVDDLTS
+456 REGRLSVEDLTS

-550 AIGPAVVIISK
+550 AIGPAVA
-561 VIGGISSI
+561 VIGKIVSGVGSVIT
-569 ISAVGT
+569 AVGT

-588 TTVVTAVT
+588 T
-596 GAVVPAITTIVT
+596 
-608 TITGT
+608 
-613 VIPAITG
+613 G
-620 FVATV
+620 FVTTV
-625 GIVPIAILAAAA
+625 GIVPIAIVAAAA
-637 AIIAAIAVFGD
+637 AIIAAIALFGD
-648 QIKAVL
+648 QIQAVL
-654 QSVDDFLQ
+654 QGVDDFLQ

-675 VLGEALNA
+675 VLGEVLNA

-693 SIKTV
+693 SIKMV
-698 FDGIIDFIRGAFT
+698 FDGIIDFIRGVFT
-711 GDWERAWT
+711 GNWERAWT

-764 PGVDI
+764 PGVNI
-769 GQIGKI
+769 GEIGKI

-781 GILSRGSAVVGE
+781 GVLSRGSAVVGE

-820 TYGNVTINVYGAA
+820 SYGNVTINVYGAA
-833 GQSINELADVIMYK
+833 GQSVNELADVIMYK

>member
-45 KMDPKNT
+45 KMDPGNT
-52 VLLTQKQKLLADEV
+52 KLLEQKQRLLA
-66 EKSKAKFEALKE
+66 S
-78 ASKNAAET
+78 AAEESKT
-86 RKNYDAFAQ
+86 KLDSLKAAEKEVQQQFKDGVIDQSKMDAFNR
-95 KFEPVQAE
+95 E
-103 IDKTGEKLKSLRNQ
+103 
-117 MAETAETDG
+117 MAEA
-126 KDSNAYKA
+126 KQKS
-134 IEEQAK
+134 EE
-140 ATAKEL
+140 
-146 KELKQRGQE
+146 
-155 IREEFG
+155 
-161 NPLSSDQYDKLQREL
+161 
-176 IESEQ
+176 
-181 DCKAATDALREFGS
+181 ATDVLREFGS
-195 VAGQDLQLAGQK
+195 VAGQEIQLAGQK
-207 VGEVGEKIGK
+207 VGEVGEKIGE
-217 VGKKLMTVSGAAA
+217 VGKKLMPVSGAAV
-230 AVGTASVATFNELD
+230 AVGAASVAAFNELD

-255 ATGETLNGLQE
+255 ATGETLDSLQE

-279 ETAGVAIG
+279 ETAGIAIG

-301 DLSRQFIQFSEINGT
+301 ELSRQFIQFSEINGT

-333 VDSSQTGEVLGLLTK
+333 VDSSQTGDVLGLLTK

-412 GQSLGDALGETIQ
+412 GQSLGGALGETIQ
-425 KIKDSTDETE
+425 KIKDSTNETE

-456 REGRLSVDDLTS
+456 REGRLSVEDLTS

-507 TMMATLA
+507 SMMATLA

-527 SAWFTNLDESQKQ
+527 SAWFTSLDESQKQ
-540 TILVIGAVVA
+540 IILVIGAVVA
-550 AIGPAVVIISK
+550 AIGPAVV
-561 VIGGISSI
+561 VIGEIVSGVGSI

-575 VVGVIT
+575 VVGV
-581 GTVIPAI
+581 
-588 TTVVTAVT
+588 
-596 GAVVPAITTIVT
+596 
-608 TITGT
+608 ITGT

-637 AIIAAIAVFGD
+637 TIIAAIALFGD
-648 QIKAVL
+648 QIQAVL
-654 QSVDDFLQ
+654 QGVDDFLQ

-675 VLGEALNA
+675 VLGEVLNA

-693 SIKTV
+693 SIKMV
-698 FDGIIDFIRGAFT
+698 FDGIIDFIRGVFT

-764 PGVDI
+764 PGVNI
-769 GQIGKI
+769 GEIGKI

-820 TYGNVTINVYGAA
+820 SYGNVTINVYGAA
-833 GQSINELADVIMYK
+833 GQSVNELADIVMEK

>member
-176 IESEQ
+176 IESKQ

-195 VAGQDLQLAGQK
+195 VAGQEIQLAGQK
-207 VGEVGEKIGK
+207 VGEVGEKIGG
-217 VGKKLMTVSGAAA
+217 VGKKLMPVSGAAVAVDTA
-230 AVGTASVATFNELD
+230 AVAAFNELD
-244 AGYDTIVTKTG
+244 AGYDTIITKTG
-255 ATGETLNGLQE
+255 ATGEALDGLQE

-425 KIKDSTDETE
+425 KIKDSTNETE

-482 ATLDPPDQAKVA
+482 ATLDPPDKAKVA

-540 TILVIGAVVA
+540 IILVIGAVVA
-550 AIGPAVVIISK
+550 AIGPAVV
-561 VIGGISSI
+561 VIGKIVSGVGSI
-569 ISAVGT
+569 ITAVGT

-588 TTVVTAVT
+588 T
-596 GAVVPAITTIVT
+596 
-608 TITGT
+608 
-613 VIPAITG
+613 G
-620 FVATV
+620 FVTTV

-637 AIIAAIAVFGD
+637 AIIAAIALFGD
-648 QIKAVL
+648 QIQAVL
-654 QSVDDFLQ
+654 QGVDDFLQ

-675 VLGEALNA
+675 VLGEVLNA

-693 SIKTV
+693 SIKMV
-698 FDGIIDFIRGAFT
+698 FDGIIDFIRGVFT
-711 GDWERAWT
+711 GNWERAWT
-719 GVKEIFGGIFNGLK
+719 GVKEIFGGIFDGLK

-764 PGVDI
+764 PGVNI
-769 GQIGKI
+769 GEIGKI

-781 GILSRGSAVVGE
+781 GVLSRGSAVVGE

-820 TYGNVTINVYGAA
+820 SYGNVTINVYGAA
-833 GQSINELADVIMYK
+833 GQSVNELADVIMYK
-847 MQGHVERREAVW
+847 MQGHVERRKAVW